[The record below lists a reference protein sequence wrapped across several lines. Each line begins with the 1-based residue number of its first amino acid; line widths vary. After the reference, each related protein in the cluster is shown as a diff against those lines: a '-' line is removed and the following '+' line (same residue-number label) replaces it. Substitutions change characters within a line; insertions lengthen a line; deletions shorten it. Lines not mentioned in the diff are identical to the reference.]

1 MSTVASHDDS
11 TIAWTEAGSGPAL
24 LLIHGFASTWRRNWL
39 EAGWME
45 ALVRA
50 GHQVIA
56 YDQRGHGESEK
67 RYDPEDYAPRRLV
80 EDAIAVLDAA
90 AVRRAVVMG
99 YSMGARVALEVALRH
114 STRVRALVLAGMGIE
129 FRDFGGPRYD
139 REIVARAL
147 ESDDTSGLPR
157 GALFYRRFA
166 DQIRAD
172 RCALAACWRRPIREL
187 DAADLAVVTLPAL
200 LTVGD
205 RDSVAGDPEP
215 LAAAMRHAKVV
226 RLAGKDH
233 MNAVGAKQHR
243 EAVLAF
249 LAELGD

>member
-1 MSTVASHDDS
+1 MD
-11 TIAWTEAGSGPAL
+11 AL
-24 LLIHGFASTWRRNWL
+24 ARVPRR
-39 EAGWME
+39 
-45 ALVRA
+45 
-50 GHQVIA
+50 VIA

-80 EDAIAVLDAA
+80 EDAIAVLDTAGA
-90 AVRRAVVMG
+90 ERVVVMG

-114 STRVRALVLAGMGIE
+114 SSRVRALVLAGMGIE

-147 ESDDTSGLPR
+147 ESEHTAGLPQ

-166 DQIRAD
+166 DQMRAD
-172 RCALAACWRRPIREL
+172 RRALAACWRRPIREL
-187 DAADLAVVTLPAL
+187 DAADLAAVTLPAL
-200 LTVGD
+200 FTVGD
-205 RDSVAGDPEP
+205 RDKVAGDPEP
-215 LAAAMRHAKVV
+215 LAAAMRNAKVV
-226 RLAGKDH
+226 RLVGKDH

-243 EAVLAF
+243 EAVLGF